1 MKGSIEYIKEA
12 WGIYFKKE
20 NFIFFARI
28 MAIVV
33 IISSAIG
40 YLFSYLYP
48 TTNWQDFKF
57 ENTQMMVVFV
67 ILSLASIII
76 GLWTQAVRYFALF
89 RMGSTEKEIFK
100 LGYKNILRLFLI
112 SLTLGLIVFFGAILL
127 IIPAVIFGIW
137 YSFST
142 FLVLD
147 KEMSIK
153 EALRT
158 SKLMV
163 KGRFF
168 KVLGRYFV
176 FSLFFIFISI
186 ILSLIP
192 YVGNLAVSFMAPLF
206 ILPHYLL
213 YRDLS
218 I

>member
-89 RMGSTEKEIFK
+89 RMGSTEKEIF
-100 LGYKNILRLFLI
+100 
-112 SLTLGLIVFFGAILL
+112 
-127 IIPAVIFGIW
+127 
-137 YSFST
+137 
-142 FLVLD
+142 
-147 KEMSIK
+147 
-153 EALRT
+153 
-158 SKLMV
+158 
-163 KGRFF
+163 
-168 KVLGRYFV
+168 
-176 FSLFFIFISI
+176 
-186 ILSLIP
+186 
-192 YVGNLAVSFMAPLF
+192 
-206 ILPHYLL
+206 
-213 YRDLS
+213 
-218 I
+218 

>member
-57 ENTQMMVVFV
+57 ENTPMMLGFLTLTLVSIV
-67 ILSLASIII
+67 I
-76 GLWTQAVRYFALF
+76 GFWTQAVRYFALF
-89 RMGSTEKEIFK
+89 RMGSSEREIFR

-112 SLTLGLIVFFGAILL
+112 SLTLGLIVFLGAILL
-127 IIPAVIFGIW
+127 IIPAIIFGIW

-142 FLVLD
+142 YLVLD
-147 KEMSIK
+147 KEMGIK

-163 KGRFF
+163 RGRFF

-176 FSLFFIFISI
+176 FSLFFIFVSI

-192 YVGNLAVSFMAPLF
+192 YIGSLIVSFMAPLF
-206 ILPHYLL
+206 VLPYYLL

-218 I
+218 V